1 MKVEDCYQ
9 LGYVIK
15 THGLNG
21 EVQLF
26 LDVDNPQEYQ
36 NLESVF
42 IKQGNGLVPFFL
54 EHIQINAK
62 KSLAK
67 FEDIDSIEEAE
78 RLISSELYLPLSFLP
93 ELPEGEYYLHQLV
106 GLTVYDQD
114 NELGKVEQVFEMGPQ
129 NLISVNH
136 QGKEILIPIR
146 DEIIIKA
153 DFENQKLITKLPEG
167 LIDVFLDED

>member
-15 THGLNG
+15 THGLQG

-36 NLESVF
+36 DLESVF
-42 IKQGNGLVPFFL
+42 VKQDNGLVPFFL
-54 EHIQINAK
+54 EHISVNAK

-67 FEDIDSIEEAE
+67 FEESNSIEDAE
-78 RLISSELYLPLSFLP
+78 KLVASEIYLPLSNLP
-93 ELPEGEYYLHQLV
+93 KLPSGEYYLHELV
-106 GLTVYDQD
+106 GLTLMNEDQPIGTID
-114 NELGKVEQVFEMGPQ
+114 QIYEMGPQ
-129 NLISVNH
+129 NLISL
-136 QGKEILIPIR
+136 QYKGKEILVPIT
-146 DEIIIKA
+146 DEIIHKA
-153 DFENQKLITKLPEG
+153 DFEKNELTAKLPEG